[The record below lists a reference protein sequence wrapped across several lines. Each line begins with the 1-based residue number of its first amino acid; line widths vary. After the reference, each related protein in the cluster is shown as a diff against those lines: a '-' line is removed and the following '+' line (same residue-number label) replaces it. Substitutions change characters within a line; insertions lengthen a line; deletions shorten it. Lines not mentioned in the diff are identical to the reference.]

1 MTQPAALARLAAA
14 CGIATD
20 YHDIWGKRHAT
31 SPDTERALLAAMH
44 LPLDGDLD
52 ALADEIETRDWRRPL
67 PPVQVLRIGASP
79 SCVPVT
85 FAAAGAQQSWRWILT
100 LENGEHSDGQ
110 FRPGDLRQL
119 AERRSGDRLFVRYAL
134 PLPAVQAAGYH
145 QLELLPAG
153 REDARPE
160 RMTLIATPPACYQ
173 PEAVRDEGRV
183 WGLALQLYGVRSRRN
198 WGVGD
203 FTDLRALADLAADVG
218 AGIVGVNPL
227 HALFP
232 HNPQHCSPYSP
243 SSRLFLNVLY
253 IDVEAVAEYKEC
265 QAMQELVGAPNFR
278 AHLRRLRESEVVEYR
293 DVAAAKMEAL
303 ELAYLHFR
311 DRHLNRETE
320 RGRAFSQF
328 RAAQGAALENH
339 ALFEALQEHF
349 HGQDASIWG
358 WPAWPADYRDPASA
372 AVKKFAA
379 GNAARIEFYV
389 YLQWLAEQQLAA
401 VGRRSLQRGLGVGL
415 YQDLAL
421 GVDPGGAEAWA
432 NQDVYA
438 IAAHA
443 GAPPDEY
450 NLFGQDWGLPP
461 FIPQRLRE
469 MAYAPFVA
477 TLRAN
482 MRHCGALRIDHV
494 MCLMRLYWVPV
505 GAPASAGAYVSY
517 PLDDLLGIL
526 ALESQRNH
534 CMVIGEDLGTV
545 PDGLRPAL
553 AELGVLCYR
562 PFFFE
567 RSDDGSFKPPAE
579 YARHA
584 LVAVSTHDL
593 PTLRGFWKGSDLDT
607 RAALGL
613 FPTQEIRENMVV
625 ARSQDRARLLLAL
638 QRASLLPEG
647 TSEHPVAVPDISPPL
662 AVAVHTYLARTPAQV
677 MAIQPEDVFGVIEQV
692 NLPGSSNEY
701 PNWQRKLPLDLE
713 EWIADERM
721 RALAEAMYRE
731 RGSSVAP
738 CPGEPGC
745 AATIPRATYRLQLN
759 RDFTLAQA
767 TELLPYLAELG
778 ISHCYA
784 SPYLQARP
792 GSSHGY
798 DIVDHNAINPEI
810 GTMDELE
817 RFVQTLRH
825 YDMGHILDMVPN
837 HMGVMGSD
845 NAWWLDVLENGQT
858 SAYAAYFDIDW
869 QPLNPE
875 LRGKVLLPLLGDHYG
890 TVLSNGELKLVF
902 DAARGEFSMFYYQH
916 RLPVDPASYPR
927 IIGHRLESL
936 SAVLDA
942 DDPNYLQLQS
952 LLTAFGH
959 LPPNTDDDAPKVAE
973 RNRDKELHKRQLAAL
988 CAACADIVGHIQSNV
1003 AEFNGDPAN
1012 PASFELLHELIKV
1025 QAFRL
1030 AYWRVASD
1038 EINYRR
1044 FFDINDLAALR
1055 MENPQVFEDT
1065 HRLVLE
1071 LVQQGKVDGLRIDHP
1086 DGLYDPGQYFRRL
1099 QNRALGRGNSMDA
1112 LDDKAAE
1119 PLNRPLY
1126 LVIEKILAEHER
1138 LPDDWPIH
1146 GATGYRFAN
1155 LANALFIDSGSEKRM
1170 TRIYTDFIG
1179 KKVDFEELVYQSKK
1193 LIIRSALAG
1202 ELNVLSNRLARIA
1215 AASRYTCDFTLNSLR
1230 TTLSEVVACFP
1241 VYRSYLAHGCI
1252 SADDRRHIEWAVAVA
1267 KRRSPAADISIF
1279 DFVCAVL
1286 TTDIVEGKNQ
1296 NYRDQV
1302 WSFAMR
1308 LQQYTAPVMAKGLE
1322 DTSFYRYHRLVSLND
1337 VGGEPSRF
1345 GITPSA
1351 FHTATRQ
1358 RAERWPHNMLAT
1370 STHDSKRSED
1380 VRARINVLSEIPD
1393 AWEKSLRR
1401 WSRINRSKRILCDG
1415 EMAPARNDEYLLYQT
1430 LLGTWPLHAPDDAQ
1444 LADYCARIQ
1453 TYMVKAAR
1461 ESKEHSSWIKVNSEY
1476 EKALTNFVQALLT
1489 PGEKNLFL
1497 ADFVQLAQRIAC
1509 FGLLNSLS
1517 QTLLKLTAP
1526 GVPDIYQG
1534 CELWQFNLVDPD
1546 NRRPIDYGLRRQA
1559 LAELQALFAG
1569 ATTTW
1574 PERLRP
1580 LLDNMEDGRIKLYLT
1595 WRALQLRRRWPEL
1608 FREGE
1613 YLPLNVAGAR
1623 ADHVCAYARRHRDQT
1638 VIVVAPRFF
1647 AKLPETAGMADDLW
1661 QDTCIELES
1670 GYGKKWYNMLS
1681 GERLAV
1687 TSGKGAPHLRLNQL
1701 LSHFPLALLANAP
1714 E

>member
-1 MTQPAALARLAAA
+1 MTQPTALARLAAL

-20 YHDIWGKRHAT
+20 YQDIWGKRHVTPPA
-31 SPDTERALLAAMH
+31 TERALLAAMH
-44 LPLDGDLD
+44 LPLEGDLD

-67 PPVQVLRIGASP
+67 PPVQVLRMGVSP
-79 SCVPVT
+79 PCVPVT
-85 FAAAGAQQSWRWILT
+85 VDANDAQQGWRWTLT
-100 LENGEHSDGQ
+100 LENGERADGQ
-110 FRPGDLRQL
+110 FRPGELKQL
-119 AERRSGDRLFVRYAL
+119 AERRCGERLYVRYAL
-134 PLPAVQAAGYH
+134 PLPALQATGYH
-145 QLELLPAG
+145 QLELSPVSAEG
-153 REDARPE
+153 EPTE
-160 RMTLIATPPACYQ
+160 RMTLIAVPPACYQ
-173 PEAVRDEGRV
+173 PAAVRDEGRV

-198 WGVGD
+198 WGIGD
-203 FTDLRALADLAADVG
+203 FTDLRALTDLAADVG
-218 AGIVGVNPL
+218 AGIVGINPL

-232 HNPQHCSPYSP
+232 DNPRHCSPYSP
-243 SSRLFLNVLY
+243 SSRLFLNVFY
-253 IDVEAVAEYKEC
+253 IDVEAVADCRESEDA
-265 QAMQELVGAPNFR
+265 QDVIGAPNFR
-278 AHLRRLRESEVVEYR
+278 ARLRLLRESDLVEYR
-293 DVAAAKMEAL
+293 EVAAAKMEVL

-311 DRHLNRETE
+311 DHHLNSDTE
-320 RGRAFSQF
+320 RGRAFRHF
-328 RAAQGAALENH
+328 RAEQGAALENH
-339 ALFEALQEHF
+339 ALFEALQAHF
-349 HGQDASIWG
+349 HEKDESVWG
-358 WPAWPADYRDPASA
+358 WPAWPGNYRDPAA
-372 AVKKFAA
+372 VAVKKFAA
-379 GNAARIEFYV
+379 DNSARIEFYV
-389 YLQWLAEQQLAA
+389 YLQWLADQQLAT
-401 VGRRSLQRGLGVGL
+401 VGRRSMQRGLGVGL

-421 GVDPGGAEAWA
+421 GVDSGGAEAWA
-432 NQDVYA
+432 NQGVYA
-438 IAAHA
+438 VAAHA

-461 FIPQRLRE
+461 FIPLRLRE

-494 MCLMRLYWVPV
+494 MSLMRLYWVPA
-505 GAPASAGAYVSY
+505 GEPASAGAYVSY

-553 AELGVLCYR
+553 AELGVLSYH

-567 RSDDGSFKPPAE
+567 HSDDGSFKPPTD
-579 YARHA
+579 YARQA

-613 FPTQEIRENMVV
+613 FPTHEIRENSVV
-625 ARSQDRARLLLAL
+625 ARSQDRARLLMAL
-638 QRASLLPEG
+638 QRTSLLPEG
-647 TSEHPVAVPDISPPL
+647 TSEHPVAVPDITPSL
-662 AVAVHTYLARTPAQV
+662 AVAVHSYLARTPAQV
-677 MAIQPEDVFGVIEQV
+677 MAIQPEDVFGVLEQV
-692 NLPGSSNEY
+692 NLPGSNEY
-701 PNWQRKLPLDLE
+701 PNWQRKLPLDIE
-713 EWIADERM
+713 DWRADER
-721 RALAEAMYRE
+721 LSTLTEAIYRE

-738 CPGEPGC
+738 CPGESC
-745 AATIPRATYRLQLN
+745 AATIPRATYRLQFN

-767 TELLPYLAELG
+767 TELLPYLAALG

-792 GSSHGY
+792 GSGHGY
-798 DIVDHNAINPEI
+798 DIVDHNALNPEI
-810 GTMDELE
+810 GTPDDFE
-817 RFVQTLRH
+817 RFVQTLRQH
-825 YDMGHILDMVPN
+825 DMGHILDMVPN

-858 SAYAAYFDIDW
+858 SNYAAYFDIDW
-869 QPLNPE
+869 NPLNPE
-875 LRGKVLLPLLGDHYG
+875 LRGKVLLPLLGNHYG

-902 DAARGEFSMFYYQH
+902 DAVRGEFSMLYYQH
-916 RLPVDPASYPR
+916 RLPIDPATYPS
-927 IIGHRLESL
+927 IIGHRLDSL

-942 DDPNYLQLQS
+942 DDVYYLQLQS

-959 LPPNTDDDAPKVAE
+959 LPPNTDDDPSKVAE
-973 RNRDKELHKRQLAAL
+973 RNRDKELLKRQLATL
-988 CAACADIVGHIQSNV
+988 CDASTDIVSHIESNV
-1003 AEFNGDPAN
+1003 AEFNGEPSN
-1012 PASFELLHELIKV
+1012 PASFDLLHELIKA
-1025 QAFRL
+1025 QAYRL

-1065 HRLVLE
+1065 HRLVLD

-1099 QNRALGRGNSMDA
+1099 QSRAIGRGNGMDT
-1112 LDDKAAE
+1112 LDDKNAE
-1119 PLNRPLY
+1119 PQRQPLY

-1155 LANALFIDSGSEKRM
+1155 LANALFIDPDSEKRM
-1170 TRIYTDFIG
+1170 TRIYSDFIG
-1179 KKVDFEELVYQSKK
+1179 KKIDFEELVYQSKK

-1202 ELNVLSNRLARIA
+1202 ELNVLSNRLAQIA
-1215 AASRYTCDFTLNSLR
+1215 IASRYTCDFTLNSLR
-1230 TTLSEVVACFP
+1230 AALSEVVACFP
-1241 VYRSYLAHGCI
+1241 VYRSYLTQGRI
-1252 SADDRRHIEWAVAVA
+1252 SVDDRRHIEWAVAVA
-1267 KRRSPAADISIF
+1267 KRRSPVADVSIF
-1279 DFVCAVL
+1279 DFVSAVM
-1286 TTDIVEGKNQ
+1286 TTDIAEGKNQ
-1296 NYRDQV
+1296 HYHDQV
-1302 WSFAMR
+1302 WGFAMR

-1337 VGGEPSRF
+1337 VGGEPNRF
-1345 GITPSA
+1345 GSTLQA
-1351 FHTATRQ
+1351 FHATTRL

-1415 EMAPARNDEYLLYQT
+1415 DLAPTRNDEYLLYQT
-1430 LLGTWPLHAPDDAQ
+1430 LLGTWPLHAPGDTQ

-1453 TYMVKAAR
+1453 AYMVKAVR

-1476 EKALTNFVQALLT
+1476 EKALTNFVQALLA

-1497 ADFVQLAQRIAC
+1497 ADFVPLAQRISH

-1517 QTLLKLTAP
+1517 QTLLKLTTP

-1546 NRRPIDYGLRRQA
+1546 NRKPVDYGLRRHA
-1559 LAELQALFAG
+1559 LVELQALFSG
-1569 ATTTW
+1569 ATAAW
-1574 PERLRP
+1574 PGQLRP

-1608 FREGE
+1608 FRDGE
-1613 YLPLNVAGAR
+1613 YLPLNVTGVR
-1623 ADHVCAYARRHRDQT
+1623 ADQVCAYARRHLDRT

-1647 AKLPETAGMADDLW
+1647 AKLPEAIGTEGDPW
-1661 QDTCIELES
+1661 QDTCIELGGIDGE
-1670 GYGKKWYNMLS
+1670 KWFNLLS
-1681 GERLAV
+1681 GEQLANMNNNGV
-1687 TSGKGAPHLRLNQL
+1687 PQLRLSQL
-1701 LSHFPLALLANAP
+1701 LGHFPVALLANAT